1 MTTRSPSLWQSE
13 QSSWSRA
20 PLLRVPLPR
29 LEPGRPDTTCRC
41 IKATPGYCG
50 PDHSVEFV
58 ALQAQTPAADT
69 PHARLYSSPSE
80 SEIISEMAGPSLWLA
95 YRRASQ
101 LSAHHC
107 KRCQRGRGRDA
118 RQPPS
123 SRVLAC
129 RPPHDHDVH
138 SKGTSESTAIQLTA
152 IHLKIYAYSGFCEV
166 RARLS
171 CRCSTHC
178 CPPKASTRHPGRLD
192 SDLCD
197 TPNAC
202 HAFVGPTLTHW
213 QSKS

>member
-1 MTTRSPSLWQSE
+1 MGMTTRSPSLWQSE
-13 QSSWSRA
+13 QSSWSR

-129 RPPHDHDVH
+129 RPPHDHDVY
-138 SKGTSESTAIQLTA
+138 SEGTSESTAIQLTA
-152 IHLKIYAYSGFCEV
+152 IHLKIYAYS
-166 RARLS
+166 
-171 CRCSTHC
+171 
-178 CPPKASTRHPGRLD
+178 
-192 SDLCD
+192 
-197 TPNAC
+197 
-202 HAFVGPTLTHW
+202 
-213 QSKS
+213 